1 MSRAM
6 SGNTV
11 TGGTEGRQDQGA
23 EAAVA
28 MTQMGNG
35 EIHPSKNK
43 NGLYQEQG
51 RIKRHFLQREEHQ

>member
-1 MSRAM
+1 M

-51 RIKRHFLQREEHQ
+51 RIKRHFLQRE

>member
-1 MSRAM
+1 MMSRAM

-35 EIHPSKNK
+35 EIH
-43 NGLYQEQG
+43 QVG
-51 RIKRHFLQREEHQ
+51 RTVWVKS